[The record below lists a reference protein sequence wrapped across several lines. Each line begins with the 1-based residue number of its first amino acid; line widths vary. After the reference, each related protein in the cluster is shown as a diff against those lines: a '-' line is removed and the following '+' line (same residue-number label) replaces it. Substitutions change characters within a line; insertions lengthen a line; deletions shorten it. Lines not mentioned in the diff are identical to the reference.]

1 MEIEIYGK
9 KVPTYSNDLP
19 YIGRD
24 VASVGTGYSAGY
36 AIYQREGAEVSNT
49 NVEALI
55 ALSAG
60 SALGFVACKAL
71 GLPINVVPRSAISY
85 LSSAACAYHGYKRNN
100 NSIGY
105 ALAWSLCSST
115 GLGVAIA
122 QGYGKAIK

>member
-1 MEIEIYGK
+1 MEVKLYGENR
-9 KVPTYSNDLP
+9 PAYSNDLP

-24 VASVGTGYSAGY
+24 VASVSTGYSAGY

-60 SALGFVACKAL
+60 SALGYVACKAL
-71 GLPINVVPRSAISY
+71 GLPNQIVTRSAISY

-105 ALAWSLCSST
+105 ALAWSFCSST
-115 GLGVAIA
+115 GLGVALA